1 MQRGVLVIQSGPR
14 AGREREYEEF
24 NDTTH
29 VPEVLATPGFAAA
42 ARYRAVRS
50 PLLPARPDD
59 EWRSHLTIYQIVSED
74 VVASYQ
80 GLLDRM
86 AQGALS
92 ASDVFDVERP
102 YRSQLF
108 ELVFEA

>member
-1 MQRGVLVIQSGPR
+1 MQRGILVVQTDPR
-14 AGREREYEEF
+14 AGHEREFEDF
-24 NDTTH
+24 NDSTH
-29 VPEVLATPGFAAA
+29 VPEVLETPGFAAA

-59 EWRSHLTIYQIVSED
+59 EWRSNLTVYQIVSAD
-74 VVASYQ
+74 LVASYQ

-86 AQGALS
+86 ARGALTT
-92 ASDVFDVERP
+92 SDVFDVERP

-108 ELVFEA
+108 EQVFEA